1 MPTYFFTD
9 NYLKDILSSSRAVTF
24 LYIYIYMYNTIFKK
38 TGNYTFHPPAL
49 VKKINYYL
57 TRFRG
62 GDQSSSSA
70 VVVGLET
77 L

>member
-38 TGNYTFHPPAL
+38 LATIHSIHQPSL
-49 VKKINYYL
+49 KK
-57 TRFRG
+57 
-62 GDQSSSSA
+62 
-70 VVVGLET
+70 
-77 L
+77 